1 MPQPTAADSPSL
13 PAGQLPLTDSEW
25 TGVRPVQGD
34 HAPRIVISG
43 RKLDPTPVF
52 DTYWRF
58 AVARQALYEA
68 RLQSQAAPWTSDP
81 ILRRHRFTNC
91 YRAADR
97 VSQFL
102 ISQVIY
108 QGSQEPDE
116 VVFRTLLFKVFNRIP
131 TWQRLE
137 AAVGE
142 VSWREYDYARY
153 ERVLS
158 AAFASGE
165 RIYSAAYVVPPPA
178 FGEARKHAN
187 HLRLL
192 ELMMSTDAAGKV
204 RSAGSLRGAFEVLR
218 SYPAIGDFLAYQYV
232 IDLNYSPMLSYDEME
247 YVVPGPGARDGIRKC
262 FGRSADG
269 IEADVIR
276 YMADYQEEHFDRLGL
291 HFAGLRG
298 RRLQLIDCQNLFCE
312 VDKYARVAHPDVQG
326 ISGRTRIKQSFRPV
340 AEPVPAWFPPKWGI
354 NAGLTKP
361 SPRYWPTAAHL
372 YDNDAP
378 ESVSVITRSNR
389 EAAL

>member
-1 MPQPTAADSPSL
+1 MPQPTIADS
-13 PAGQLPLTDSEW
+13 LPLLLADPLGAASE
-25 TGVRPVQGD
+25 QL
-34 HAPRIVISG
+34 APAPQIVVCG
-43 RKLDPTPVF
+43 RRLEPTLVF

-58 AVARQALYEA
+58 AAARQALYCA
-68 RLQSQAAPWTSDP
+68 RLQGRADPWTDDP

-108 QGSQEPDE
+108 QGPQEPGD

-137 AAVGE
+137 ALLGE
-142 VSWREYDYARY
+142 VSWQDYDYARY
-153 ERVLS
+153 ERVFA
-158 AAFASGE
+158 AAFQRGE
-165 RIYSAAYVVPPPA
+165 RLYSAAYVIPPPR
-178 FGEARKHAN
+178 FGESRKHAN

-192 ELMMSTDAAGKV
+192 ELMMSTGVAERV

-218 SYPAIGDFLAYQYV
+218 SYPAIGDFLAYQYA
-232 IDLNYSPMLSYDEME
+232 IDLNYSPVLAYDEME
-247 YVVPGPGARDGIRKC
+247 FVVPGPGARDGIRKC

-276 YMADYQEEHFDRLGL
+276 YMADRQEEHLARLGL
-291 HFAGLRG
+291 SFGGLRG

-340 AEPVPAWFPPKWGI
+340 AEPVPAWFPPKWDI

-361 SPRYWPTAAHL
+361 SSRHWPSAARM
-372 YDNDAP
+372 YDTDAL
-378 ESVSVITRSNR
+378 EG
-389 EAAL
+389 LFLDH

>member
-1 MPQPTAADSPSL
+1 MPQPTAADLPPL
-13 PAGQLPLTDSEW
+13 PAVQLPLIESQG
-25 TGVRPVQGD
+25 TGVGPVQED
-34 HAPRIVISG
+34 HAPRIVIGG
-43 RKLDPTPVF
+43 RRLGPTSVF

-68 RLQSQAAPWTSDP
+68 RLQGQAAPWTSDP

-116 VVFRTLLFKVFNRIP
+116 VMFRTLLFKVFNRIP

-142 VSWREYDYARY
+142 VSWRDYDYDRY

-158 AAFASGE
+158 AAFTSGE
-165 RIYSAAYVVPPPA
+165 RLYSAAYVIPPPA

-192 ELMMSTDAAGKV
+192 ELMMSTDVAGKV
-204 RSAGSLRGAFEVLR
+204 RSAGSLRGVFEVLR
-218 SYPAIGDFLAYQYV
+218 SYPGIGDFLAYQYL
-232 IDLNYSPMLSYDEME
+232 IDLNYSSMLAYDEME
-247 YVVPGPGARDGIRKC
+247 FVVPGPGARDGIRKC

-276 YMADYQEEHFDRLGL
+276 YMADHQEDHFARLGL

-340 AEPVPAWFPPKWGI
+340 MEPVPAWFPPKWGI

-361 SPRYWPTAAHL
+361 SRRHWPTVEHM
-372 YDNDAP
+372 YDNNAP
-378 ESVSVITRSNR
+378 K
-389 EAAL
+389 LFL